1 VTGRDRRALA
11 LGGLAI
17 ALALGGLRGL
27 PWLWSHMSK
36 AHDEALARRELL
48 HRAEAD
54 LRTLPALQDSAKRL
68 TEGVIG
74 LAPRLLA
81 GASSSEAIAGLS
93 GHLTHLG
100 IAHQARLDRTDPVP
114 DSTAAG
120 DLRRVSMD
128 AVFESDVRGLAGL
141 LAGFATAQPVTN
153 LTRLRV
159 TAADPTATGRGPEV
173 LRIEVRVE
181 AWYLDREAS

>member
-1 VTGRDRRALA
+1 MTGRDRRALA
-11 LGGLAI
+11 LGGIAI
-17 ALALGGLRGL
+17 ALALVGLRGL
-27 PWLWSHMSK
+27 PWLWSQLSK
-36 AHDEALARRELL
+36 VHEEMLARRELL
-48 HRAEAD
+48 ERAEAD
-54 LRTLPALQDSAKRL
+54 LGALPILQDSAKRL
-68 TEGVIG
+68 TEGVVD

-93 GHLTHLG
+93 GHLTHLA

-141 LAGFATAQPVTN
+141 LAGFATTQQLTN

-159 TAADPTATGRGPEV
+159 TAADPTATGKGPEV

-181 AWYLDREAS
+181 AWYLNREAS